1 MPIGSSSV
9 VPYVV
14 SELLARRPQ
23 TVLDLGCGF
32 GWAAAAI
39 RQWLDAGV
47 QPWRTRIE
55 AVEAFSAYRNPAWH
69 LYDAVYC
76 CDLRDWV
83 ARNDRTWDAI
93 LLLDALEHFDHS
105 EGEALLAQLRGAL
118 APSGVL
124 LVVTPAIWFAQGA
137 AHGNTHE
144 THRSLWTADELR
156 ALGFA
161 VLWDGELDRWG
172 QSMLVGSATR

>member
-14 SELLARRPQ
+14 SELIARRPR

-39 RQWLDAGV
+39 RQWLDQGV

-55 AVEAFSAYRNPAWH
+55 AVESFAAYKNPAWS
-69 LYDAVYC
+69 LYDAVYNWN
-76 CDLRDWV
+76 LLDWV
-83 ARNDRTWDAI
+83 AHNRRDWDAI
-93 LLLDALEHFDHS
+93 LLLDVLEHFDHA
-105 EGEALLAQLRGAL
+105 EGESLLTKLRCSL
-118 APSGVL
+118 TPSGVL
-124 LVVTPAIWFAQGA
+124 LVATPAIWHPQGA
-137 AHGNTHE
+137 VHGNEHE

-172 QSMLVGSATR
+172 QQMLVASAAR